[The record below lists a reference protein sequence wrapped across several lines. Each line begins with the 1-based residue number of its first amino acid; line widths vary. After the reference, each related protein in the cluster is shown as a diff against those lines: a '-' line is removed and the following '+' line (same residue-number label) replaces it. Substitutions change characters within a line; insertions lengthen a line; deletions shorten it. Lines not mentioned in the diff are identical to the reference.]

1 MLQQLYALIPEWYR
15 TNWLLHC
22 RLIVVSER
30 LAGLAQELGWQ
41 DIRVADNAD
50 NDALL
55 RALQ

>member
-15 TNWLLHC
+15 KNWLLHC
-22 RLIVVSER
+22 RLLVVSER
-30 LAGLAQELGWQ
+30 LADLARELGWQ